1 MTNWKVKERI
11 NLQASGTVVEE
22 SELDILLREINEKSL
37 EATKEYE
44 NSNKKAAEREKAE
57 NKRHLAMEI
66 LGESQ
71 KRKNLDKD
79 SPGTQKKRK
88 TSSETLEY
96 LRERSVQ
103 EFALRKQE
111 LQQKAEE
118 TALLKQLVLQN
129 AQMVQAMFQNKK

>member
-1 MTNWKVKERI
+1 
-11 NLQASGTVVEE
+11 
-22 SELDILLREINEKSL
+22 
-37 EATKEYE
+37 
-44 NSNKKAAEREKAE
+44 
-57 NKRHLAMEI
+57 MEI

-71 KRKNLDKD
+71 NRKNLDKD

-111 LQQKAEE
+111 LQQKDEE

-129 AQMVQAMFQNKK
+129 AQMVQAMFQNKN